1 MVVLSKHKKGKY
13 RDWITEEG
21 LLLIEGWA
29 RDGLVDEEIA
39 KNIGIHPSTLYDWKN
54 KFPEI
59 SEALKKG
66 KEVVDRLVENA
77 LLKRAIG
84 YEYEETKQIVEK
96 DEKGKERKRV
106 EKTTKHMAGD
116 VTAMAIWLN
125 NRVPDKYRRNAGKER
140 LDEKKFE
147 HEKVI
152 DSKKY
157 W

>member
-1 MVVLSKHKKGKY
+1 VVLSKHKKGKY

-77 LLKRAIG
+77 LLKRALG
-84 YEYEETKQIVEK
+84 YEYEEVQTYIEDGGGKQKKKITKTIK
-96 DEKGKERKRV
+96 HIPPD
-106 EKTTKHMAGD
+106 TTAI
-116 VTAMAIWLN
+116 AIWLN
-125 NRVPDKYRRNAGKER
+125 NRKPADWKRNRGKEE
-140 LDEKKFE
+140 LDREMAEFNKEMAKL
-147 HEKVI
+147 KM
-152 DSKKY
+152 